1 MLLWFSKKR
10 EEVGDCR
17 SLQKKENG
25 VKYNDAIKKENQEGT
40 NEEKNME
47 KSDDL
52 FFGGIDDRIG

>member
-1 MLLWFSKKR
+1 MPFFT
-10 EEVGDCR
+10 
-17 SLQKKENG
+17 KKENR

-40 NEEKNME
+40 NEEENME